1 MKYENKLGRKHQI
14 IRFIWGIVWCLFAR
28 PIPRSVG
35 NGWKLFL
42 LRLFGAKVS
51 NSAVVY
57 SSAKI
62 ISLIAG
68 AVSILTLERTM
79 LTTFG
84 ATENLLFNRIILSI
98 TGSSIIG
105 FAITMAIIMIIKG
118 NKALN
123 KIKNKFKN

>member
-1 MKYENKLGRKHQI
+1 MITAIAMAAYTFITFTFGIINHVKYRKYKS
-14 IRFIWGIVWCLFAR
+14 
-28 PIPRSVG
+28 PI
-35 NGWKLFL
+35 
-42 LRLFGAKVS
+42 
-51 NSAVVY
+51 Y

-84 ATENLLFNRIILSI
+84 ASENLLFNQIILSV
-98 TGSSIIG
+98 TGGAIIV

-123 KIKNKFKN
+123 KIQNELKN